1 MNPAAAQQLDLRTED
16 DRFNLEILNAF
27 AVAMLNAGDLDD
39 LLWSIADNVGKILGF
54 SDCVVYLRE
63 GDVMVQMAAYGV
75 KTTSRREIFKR
86 IKIPVGSGIV
96 GTVALTGIAEFVP
109 NTKADERYI
118 FDQFSGLSELTVPVI
133 YEGKTIAVIDSESPV
148 INGFSNHDQD
158 LLEVIANVAASR
170 IASAM
175 YYRTLQATQFSLE
188 RSNEALK
195 ERMSDLARNQQSLV
209 QSEKMASVGLL
220 AAGIAHEINN
230 PLAFSLSNLTTL
242 KEYIAEIT
250 AAFSEVVNNPELP
263 VAAKDIL
270 TSDRLDYI
278 VHDIVE
284 LTNETIEGLNTAK
297 EIVSDLRLFARSEGD
312 KYESA
317 NINEGLRTTL
327 NVLRNELRQLV
338 SIDTDFG
345 DIPCIMCNIGK
356 LNQVFANIIL
366 NASQACV
373 ERGQIKIRTSSES
386 GRVIVEIRDNGNG
399 ISKEHIEDIFTPF
412 YTTKTIGE
420 GTGLGLFISY
430 KIVVEEHKGKLEVDS
445 NPEGTTF
452 RIVLPIEQES

>member
-1 MNPAAAQQLDLRTED
+1 
-16 DRFNLEILNAF
+16 
-27 AVAMLNAGDLDD
+27 
-39 LLWSIADNVGKILGF
+39 
-54 SDCVVYLRE
+54 
-63 GDVMVQMAAYGV
+63 
-75 KTTSRREIFKR
+75 
-86 IKIPVGSGIV
+86 
-96 GTVALTGIAEFVP
+96 
-109 NTKADERYI
+109 
-118 FDQFSGLSELTVPVI
+118 
-133 YEGKTIAVIDSESPV
+133 
-148 INGFSNHDQD
+148 
-158 LLEVIANVAASR
+158 
-170 IASAM
+170 
-175 YYRTLQATQFSLE
+175 
-188 RSNEALK
+188 
-195 ERMSDLARNQQSLV
+195 MSDLARNQQSLV

-297 EIVSDLRLFARSEGD
+297 EIVSDLRLFARSGVD

-366 NASQACV
+366 NASQACI